1 MYNKGPFASWVPKP
15 LMLLLILVIIFAT
28 LTVSGVYVSTITDV
42 SGAMATYTEYIS
54 LANNAG
60 AIGMGTSIFIVLR
73 VKMRF
78 RSKEII
84 TTCAILIA
92 VLLYMCGTTENPWI
106 LVVCSFFIGFFKMF
120 PMIEM
125 LLPLMFII
133 APTGDNGRF
142 YSVFYPLTIVLSQVS
157 ACYFSTLVFNGSWQS
172 PYFMMAAV
180 MLVVAAL
187 SQIFQHNQRFCFK
200 MPLYQID
207 WLSLV
212 LFAAS
217 FMCFNYAFVFMKQQG
232 WFISPWINAS
242 LLGGLVL
249 FGLLIYRQNFLKRK
263 LINFKVF
270 KRPNVIHAT
279 VLLLLLGVYMAST
292 SVYTQYA
299 VGVLGYNNLVNAHTN
314 LWMVPGI
321 IISGIMAFFGFKN
334 KWPIKYYIASGFV
347 AFALHSY
354 ILYAIIQP
362 NMNIEYLEYAMII
375 KGLGMGILFIG
386 VWFYASLN
394 LSMDLLLGMMG
405 ILIAVR
411 SFLGAA
417 IGSAI
422 LSWASY
428 QAQWQSLSDMSNQLD
443 VGLIPN
449 GMAIY
454 QNISLNAVMAS
465 SKIVLGS
472 LIWLLLPI
480 LLYIFTHSYGKFNF
494 RRVVLLRKRIRGNSV
509 KGYKLS

>member
-1 MYNKGPFASWVPKP
+1 
-15 LMLLLILVIIFAT
+15 
-28 LTVSGVYVSTITDV
+28 
-42 SGAMATYTEYIS
+42 
-54 LANNAG
+54 
-60 AIGMGTSIFIVLR
+60 
-73 VKMRF
+73 
-78 RSKEII
+78 
-84 TTCAILIA
+84 
-92 VLLYMCGTTENPWI
+92 
-106 LVVCSFFIGFFKMF
+106 
-120 PMIEM
+120 
-125 LLPLMFII
+125 MFII

-157 ACYFSTLVFNGSWQS
+157 AYYFSTLVFNGSWQS

-428 QAQWQSLSDMSNQLD
+428 QAQW
-443 VGLIPN
+443 
-449 GMAIY
+449 
-454 QNISLNAVMAS
+454 
-465 SKIVLGS
+465 
-472 LIWLLLPI
+472 
-480 LLYIFTHSYGKFNF
+480 
-494 RRVVLLRKRIRGNSV
+494 
-509 KGYKLS
+509 

>member
-157 ACYFSTLVFNGSWQS
+157 AYYFSTLVFNGSWQS

-217 FMCFNYAFVFMKQQG
+217 FM
-232 WFISPWINAS
+232 
-242 LLGGLVL
+242 
-249 FGLLIYRQNFLKRK
+249 
-263 LINFKVF
+263 
-270 KRPNVIHAT
+270 
-279 VLLLLLGVYMAST
+279 
-292 SVYTQYA
+292 
-299 VGVLGYNNLVNAHTN
+299 
-314 LWMVPGI
+314 
-321 IISGIMAFFGFKN
+321 
-334 KWPIKYYIASGFV
+334 
-347 AFALHSY
+347 
-354 ILYAIIQP
+354 
-362 NMNIEYLEYAMII
+362 
-375 KGLGMGILFIG
+375 
-386 VWFYASLN
+386 
-394 LSMDLLLGMMG
+394 
-405 ILIAVR
+405 
-411 SFLGAA
+411 
-417 IGSAI
+417 
-422 LSWASY
+422 
-428 QAQWQSLSDMSNQLD
+428 
-443 VGLIPN
+443 
-449 GMAIY
+449 
-454 QNISLNAVMAS
+454 
-465 SKIVLGS
+465 
-472 LIWLLLPI
+472 
-480 LLYIFTHSYGKFNF
+480 
-494 RRVVLLRKRIRGNSV
+494 
-509 KGYKLS
+509 